1 MLEEQI
7 KKANACVDAHADELC
22 KMSDTIFDH
31 PELGP
36 HEVFASKLLTDYLEA
51 HGFTVTRGIGSL
63 PTAFKAVW
71 KNGEGGPNLGL
82 LCEYDALPGMGH
94 GCGHQMQGPG
104 VLGAAVA
111 IQQAAGDKPFTLTV
125 YGTPGEENI
134 SGKYIMIQE
143 GCTFDELDVALMM
156 HGGPATQTDIK
167 CLANAEYTLTYH
179 GKAAHAALKPEAGRS
194 SLDAMCLAFHG
205 MECLREHVTDDV
217 RLHYN
222 ITETGGTAAN
232 VVPSLT
238 GAQVMVRANTVKAV
252 HELMKR
258 LEKIFNGA
266 AMMTET
272 TAEIKLGKVLTNK
285 IPNLHLNDLLMK
297 HAEALHAPNC
307 QPPRKKTGST
317 DFANV
322 MHRVPGSCIRVAF
335 VPDGTSSHSP
345 EFIAA
350 GKSEEAHKA
359 VVFGA
364 KILADTMLE
373 LAECPDELKAIK
385 EEFKERLEAEKKE
398 K

>member
-1 MLEEQI
+1 MLEKMI
-7 KKANACVDAHADELC
+7 ARANNWVDGHAKELTD
-22 KMSDTIFDH
+22 MADAIFDH
-31 PELGP
+31 PEIGP
-36 HEVFASKLLTDYLEA
+36 HEVFASKLLTDWLEA
-51 HGFTVTRGIGSL
+51 HGFAVIRGIGGL
-63 PTAFKAVW
+63 ETAFRAVW

-94 GCGHQMQGPG
+94 GCGHQMQGPAI
-104 VLGAAVA
+104 LGAAEA
-111 IQQAAGDKPFTLTV
+111 IRQAAGDNPFTLTV

-134 SGKYIMIQE
+134 SGKYIMIRN
-143 GCTFDELDVALMM
+143 GCTFEELDVALMM

-167 CLANAEYTLTYH
+167 CLANAEYDLTYH

-222 ITETGGTAAN
+222 ITDGGGTAAN

-238 GAQVMVRANTVKAV
+238 KAQVMVRANTVKAV
-252 HELMKR
+252 KELMVR
-258 LEKIFNGA
+258 LEKIFQGA
-266 AMMTET
+266 ALMTET
-272 TAEIKLGKVLTNK
+272 EVEAKVGKILDNK
-285 IPNLHLNDLLMK
+285 IPNLQLNDILMK
-297 HAEALHAPNC
+297 HARALQAPNC
-307 QPPRKKTGST
+307 QPPRQRTGST

-350 GKSEEAHKA
+350 GKSEAAHKA
-359 VVFGA
+359 VAFGA
-364 KILADTMLE
+364 KILADTVLE
-373 LAECPDELKAIK
+373 LVENPEELAAIRQ
-385 EEFKERLEAEKKE
+385 EFQERLAAEDK
-398 K
+398 

>member
-1 MLEEQI
+1 MLEQQI
-7 KKANACVDAHADELC
+7 AQANACVDEQAPELT
-22 KMSDTIFDH
+22 KMADTIFDH
-31 PELGP
+31 PEIGP
-36 HEVFASKLLTDYLEA
+36 HEVFASKLLTDYLES
-51 HGFTVTRGIGSL
+51 HGFAVTRGVGGL
-63 PTAFKAVW
+63 ETAFRAVW
-71 KNGEGGPNLGL
+71 KNGEGGPNMGF

-104 VLGAAVA
+104 ILGAAVA
-111 IQQAAGDKPFTLTV
+111 IQKAAGTRPFTLTV

-134 SGKYIMIQE
+134 SGKYIMIQN
-143 GCTFDELDVALMM
+143 GCTFEELDVALMM

-167 CLANAEYTLTYH
+167 CLANAEYDLIYH

-222 ITETGGTAAN
+222 ITDGGGTAAN

-238 GAQVMVRANTVKAV
+238 KAQVMVRANTVKAV
-252 HELMKR
+252 KELMVR
-258 LEKIFNGA
+258 LEKIFQGA

-272 TAEIKLGKVLTNK
+272 TVEAKVGKILDNK
-285 IPNLHLNDLLMK
+285 IPNLQLNDVLMK
-297 HAEALHAPNC
+297 YARELQAPNC
-307 QPPRKKTGST
+307 QPPRQRTGST

-350 GKSEEAHKA
+350 GKSQEAHRA

-364 KILADTMLE
+364 KILADTVLE
-373 LAECPDELKAIK
+373 LIDDPAELASIQK
-385 EEFKERLEAEKKE
+385 EFRDRLAAEE

>member
-1 MLEEQI
+1 MLEQQI
-7 KKANACVDAHADELC
+7 AQANACVDEQAPELT
-22 KMSDTIFDH
+22 KMADTIFDH
-31 PELGP
+31 PEIGP
-36 HEVFASKLLTDYLEA
+36 HEVFASSLLTDYLED
-51 HGFTVTRGIGSL
+51 HGFTVTRGVGGL
-63 PTAFKAVW
+63 ETAFRAVW
-71 KNGEGGPNLGL
+71 KNGEGGPNMGL

-104 VLGAAVA
+104 ILGAAVA
-111 IQQAAGDKPFTLTV
+111 IQKAAGTRPFTLTV

-134 SGKYIMIQE
+134 SGKYIMIQN
-143 GCTFDELDVALMM
+143 GCTFEELDVALMM

-167 CLANAEYTLTYH
+167 CLANAEYDLIYH

-222 ITETGGTAAN
+222 ITDGGGTAAN

-238 GAQVMVRANTVKAV
+238 KAQVMVRANTVKAV
-252 HELMKR
+252 KELMVR
-258 LEKIFNGA
+258 LEKIFQGA

-272 TAEIKLGKVLTNK
+272 TVEAKVGKILDNK
-285 IPNLHLNDLLMK
+285 IPNLQLNDVLMK
-297 HAEALHAPNC
+297 YAHQLQAPNC
-307 QPPRKKTGST
+307 QPPRQRTGST

-350 GKSEEAHKA
+350 GKSEEAHRA

-364 KILADTMLE
+364 KILADTVLE
-373 LAECPDELKAIK
+373 LIDDPDELAAIQK
-385 EEFKERLEAEKKE
+385 EFRDRLAAEGK
-398 K
+398 

>member
-1 MLEEQI
+1 MLEQQI
-7 KKANACVDAHADELC
+7 AQANACVDEQAPELT
-22 KMSDTIFDH
+22 KMADTIFDH
-31 PELGP
+31 PEIGP
-36 HEVFASKLLTDYLEA
+36 HEVFASKLLTDYLESHCFA
-51 HGFTVTRGIGSL
+51 VTRGVGGL
-63 PTAFKAVW
+63 ETAFRAVW
-71 KNGEGGPNLGL
+71 KNGEGGPNMGL

-104 VLGAAVA
+104 ILGAAVA
-111 IQQAAGDKPFTLTV
+111 IQKAAGTRPFTLTV

-134 SGKYIMIQE
+134 SGKYIMIQN
-143 GCTFDELDVALMM
+143 GCTFEELDVALMM

-167 CLANAEYTLTYH
+167 CLANAEYDLIYH

-222 ITETGGTAAN
+222 ITDGGGTAAN

-238 GAQVMVRANTVKAV
+238 KAQVMVRANTVKAV
-252 HELMKR
+252 KELMVR
-258 LEKIFNGA
+258 LEKIFQGA

-272 TAEIKLGKVLTNK
+272 TVEAKVGKILDNK
-285 IPNLHLNDLLMK
+285 IPNLQLNDVLMK
-297 HAEALHAPNC
+297 YARELQAPNC
-307 QPPRKKTGST
+307 QPPRQRTGST

-350 GKSEEAHKA
+350 GKSQEAHRA

-364 KILADTMLE
+364 KILADTVLE
-373 LAECPDELKAIK
+373 LIDDPAELASIQK
-385 EEFKERLEAEKKE
+385 EFRDRLAAEE

>member
-1 MLEEQI
+1 MLEQQI
-7 KKANACVDAHADELC
+7 AQANACVDEQAPELT
-22 KMSDTIFDH
+22 KMADTIFDH
-31 PELGP
+31 PEIGP
-36 HEVFASKLLTDYLEA
+36 NEVFASKLLTDYLES
-51 HGFTVTRGIGSL
+51 HGFAVTRGVGGL
-63 PTAFKAVW
+63 ETAFRAVW
-71 KNGEGGPNLGL
+71 KNGEGGPNMGL

-104 VLGAAVA
+104 ILGAAVA
-111 IQQAAGDKPFTLTV
+111 IQKAAGTRPFTLTV

-134 SGKYIMIQE
+134 SGKYIMIQN
-143 GCTFDELDVALMM
+143 GCTFEELDVALMM

-167 CLANAEYTLTYH
+167 CLANAEYDLIYH

-222 ITETGGTAAN
+222 ITDGGGTAAN

-238 GAQVMVRANTVKAV
+238 KAQVMVRANTVKAV
-252 HELMKR
+252 KELMVR
-258 LEKIFNGA
+258 LEKIFQGA

-272 TAEIKLGKVLTNK
+272 TVEAKVGKILDNK
-285 IPNLHLNDLLMK
+285 IPNLQLNDVLMK
-297 HAEALHAPNC
+297 YARELQAPNC
-307 QPPRKKTGST
+307 QPPRQPTGST

-350 GKSEEAHKA
+350 GKSQEAHRA

-364 KILADTMLE
+364 KILADTVLE
-373 LAECPDELKAIK
+373 LIDDPAELASIQK
-385 EEFKERLEAEKKE
+385 EFRDRLAAEE

>member
-1 MLEEQI
+1 MLEQQI
-7 KKANACVDAHADELC
+7 AQANACVDEQAPELT
-22 KMSDTIFDH
+22 KMADTIFDH
-31 PELGP
+31 PEIGP

-51 HGFTVTRGIGSL
+51 HGFTVTRGVGGL
-63 PTAFKAVW
+63 ETAFRAVW
-71 KNGEGGPNLGL
+71 KNGEGGPNMGL

-104 VLGAAVA
+104 ILGAAVA
-111 IQQAAGDKPFTLTV
+111 IQKAAGTRPFTLTV

-134 SGKYIMIQE
+134 SGKYIMIQN
-143 GCTFDELDVALMM
+143 GCTFEELDVALMM

-167 CLANAEYTLTYH
+167 CLANAEYDLIYH

-222 ITETGGTAAN
+222 ITDGGGTAAN

-238 GAQVMVRANTVKAV
+238 KAQVMVRANTVKAV
-252 HELMKR
+252 KELMVR
-258 LEKIFNGA
+258 LEKIFQGA

-272 TAEIKLGKVLTNK
+272 TVEAKVGKILDNK
-285 IPNLHLNDLLMK
+285 IPNLQLNDVLMK
-297 HAEALHAPNC
+297 YARELQAPNC
-307 QPPRKKTGST
+307 QPPRQRTGST

-322 MHRVPGSCIRVAF
+322 MPRVPGSCIRVAF

-350 GKSEEAHKA
+350 GKSQEAHRA

-364 KILADTMLE
+364 KILADTVLE
-373 LAECPDELKAIK
+373 LIDDPAELASIQK
-385 EEFKERLEAEKKE
+385 EFRDRLAAEE

>member
-1 MLEEQI
+1 MLEQQI
-7 KKANACVDAHADELC
+7 AQANACVDEQAPELT
-22 KMSDTIFDH
+22 KMADTIFDH
-31 PELGP
+31 PEIGP
-36 HEVFASKLLTDYLEA
+36 HEVFASKLLTDYLES
-51 HGFTVTRGIGSL
+51 HGFAVTRGVGGL
-63 PTAFKAVW
+63 ETAFRAVW
-71 KNGEGGPNLGL
+71 KNGEGGPNMGF

-104 VLGAAVA
+104 ILGAAVA
-111 IQQAAGDKPFTLTV
+111 IQKAAGTRPFTLTV

-134 SGKYIMIQE
+134 SGKYIMIQN
-143 GCTFDELDVALMM
+143 GCTFEELDVALMM

-167 CLANAEYTLTYH
+167 CLANAEYDLIYH

-222 ITETGGTAAN
+222 ITDGGGTAAK

-238 GAQVMVRANTVKAV
+238 KAQVMVRANTVKAV
-252 HELMKR
+252 KELMVR
-258 LEKIFNGA
+258 LEKIFQGA

-272 TAEIKLGKVLTNK
+272 TVEAKVGKILDNK
-285 IPNLHLNDLLMK
+285 IPNLQLNDVLMK
-297 HAEALHAPNC
+297 YARELQAPNC
-307 QPPRKKTGST
+307 QPPRQRTGST

-350 GKSEEAHKA
+350 GKSQEAHRA

-364 KILADTMLE
+364 KILADTVLE
-373 LAECPDELKAIK
+373 LIDDPAELASIQK
-385 EEFKERLEAEKKE
+385 EFRDRLAAEE

>member
-1 MLEEQI
+1 MLEQQI
-7 KKANACVDAHADELC
+7 AQANACVDEQAPELT
-22 KMSDTIFDH
+22 KMADTIFDH
-31 PELGP
+31 PEIGP
-36 HEVFASKLLTDYLEA
+36 HEVFASKLLTDYLES
-51 HGFTVTRGIGSL
+51 HGFAVTRGVGGL
-63 PTAFKAVW
+63 ETAFRAVW
-71 KNGEGGPNLGL
+71 KNGEGGPNMGL

-104 VLGAAVA
+104 ILGAAVA
-111 IQQAAGDKPFTLTV
+111 IQKAAGTRPFTLTV

-134 SGKYIMIQE
+134 SGKYIMIQN
-143 GCTFDELDVALMM
+143 GCTFEELDVALMM

-167 CLANAEYTLTYH
+167 CLANAEYDLIYH

-222 ITETGGTAAN
+222 ITDGGGTAAN

-238 GAQVMVRANTVKAV
+238 KAQVMVRANTVKAV
-252 HELMKR
+252 KELMVR
-258 LEKIFNGA
+258 LEKIFQGA

-272 TAEIKLGKVLTNK
+272 TVEAKVGKILDNK
-285 IPNLHLNDLLMK
+285 IPNLQLNDVLMK
-297 HAEALHAPNC
+297 YARELQAPNC
-307 QPPRKKTGST
+307 QPPRQRTGST

-350 GKSEEAHKA
+350 GKSQEAHRA

-364 KILADTMLE
+364 KILADTVLE
-373 LAECPDELKAIK
+373 LIDDPAELASIQK
-385 EEFKERLEAEKKE
+385 EFRDRLASEEK
-398 K
+398 

>member
-1 MLEEQI
+1 MLEQQI
-7 KKANACVDAHADELC
+7 AQANACVDEQAPELT
-22 KMSDTIFDH
+22 KMADTIFDH
-31 PELGP
+31 PEIGP
-36 HEVFASKLLTDYLEA
+36 HEVFASKLLTDYLES
-51 HGFTVTRGIGSL
+51 HGFAVTRGVGGL
-63 PTAFKAVW
+63 ETAFRAIW
-71 KNGEGGPNLGL
+71 KNGEGGPNMGL

-104 VLGAAVA
+104 ILGAAVA
-111 IQQAAGDKPFTLTV
+111 IQKAAGTRPFTLTV

-134 SGKYIMIQE
+134 SGKYIMIQN
-143 GCTFDELDVALMM
+143 GCTFEELDVALMM

-167 CLANAEYTLTYH
+167 CLANAEYDLIYH

-205 MECLREHVTDDV
+205 MECMREHVTDDV

-222 ITETGGTAAN
+222 ITDGGGTAAN

-238 GAQVMVRANTVKAV
+238 KAQVMVRANTVKAV
-252 HELMKR
+252 KELMVR
-258 LEKIFNGA
+258 LEKIFQGA

-272 TAEIKLGKVLTNK
+272 TVEAKVGKILDNK
-285 IPNLHLNDLLMK
+285 IPNLQLNDVLMK
-297 HAEALHAPNC
+297 YARELQAPNC
-307 QPPRKKTGST
+307 QPPRQRTGST

-350 GKSEEAHKA
+350 GKSQEAHRA

-364 KILADTMLE
+364 KILADTVLE
-373 LAECPDELKAIK
+373 LIDDPAELASIQK
-385 EEFKERLEAEKKE
+385 EFRDRLAAEE

>member
-1 MLEEQI
+1 MLEQQI
-7 KKANACVDAHADELC
+7 AQANACVDEQAPELT
-22 KMSDTIFDH
+22 KMADTIFDH
-31 PELGP
+31 PEIGP

-51 HGFTVTRGIGSL
+51 HGFTVTRGVGGL
-63 PTAFKAVW
+63 ETAFRAVW
-71 KNGEGGPNLGL
+71 KNGEGGPNMGL

-104 VLGAAVA
+104 ILGAAVA
-111 IQQAAGDKPFTLTV
+111 IQKAAGTRPFTLTV

-134 SGKYIMIQE
+134 SGKYIMIQN
-143 GCTFDELDVALMM
+143 GCTFEELDVALMM

-167 CLANAEYTLTYH
+167 CLANAEYDLIYH

-222 ITETGGTAAN
+222 ITDGGGTAAN

-238 GAQVMVRANTVKAV
+238 KAQVMVRANTVKAV
-252 HELMKR
+252 KELMVR
-258 LEKIFNGA
+258 LEKIFQGA

-272 TAEIKLGKVLTNK
+272 TVEAKVGKILDNK
-285 IPNLHLNDLLMK
+285 IPNLQLNDVLMK
-297 HAEALHAPNC
+297 YARELQAPNC
-307 QPPRKKTGST
+307 QPPRQRTGST

-350 GKSEEAHKA
+350 GKSQEAHRA

-364 KILADTMLE
+364 KILADTVLE
-373 LAECPDELKAIK
+373 LIDDPAELASIQK
-385 EEFKERLEAEKKE
+385 EFWDRLAAEE

>member
-1 MLEEQI
+1 MLEQQI
-7 KKANACVDAHADELC
+7 AQANACVDEQAPELT
-22 KMSDTIFDH
+22 KMADTIFDH
-31 PELGP
+31 PEIGP
-36 HEVFASKLLTDYLEA
+36 HEVFASKLLTDYLES
-51 HGFTVTRGIGSL
+51 HGFAVTRGVGGL
-63 PTAFKAVW
+63 ETAFRAVW
-71 KNGEGGPNLGL
+71 KNGEGGPNMGL

-104 VLGAAVA
+104 ILGAAVA
-111 IQQAAGDKPFTLTV
+111 IQKAAGTRPFTLTV

-134 SGKYIMIQE
+134 SGKYIMIQN
-143 GCTFDELDVALMM
+143 GCTFEELDVALMM

-167 CLANAEYTLTYH
+167 CLANAEYDLIYH

-222 ITETGGTAAN
+222 ITDGGGTAAN

-238 GAQVMVRANTVKAV
+238 KAQVMVRANTVKAV
-252 HELMKR
+252 KELMVR
-258 LEKIFNGA
+258 LEKIFQGA

-272 TAEIKLGKVLTNK
+272 TVEAKVGKILDNK
-285 IPNLHLNDLLMK
+285 IPNLQLNDVLMK
-297 HAEALHAPNC
+297 YARELQAPNC
-307 QPPRKKTGST
+307 QPPRQRTGST

-350 GKSEEAHKA
+350 GKSQEAHRA

-364 KILADTMLE
+364 KILADTVLE
-373 LAECPDELKAIK
+373 LIDDPAELASIQK
-385 EEFKERLEAEKKE
+385 EFRDRLAEEE

>member
-1 MLEEQI
+1 MLEQQI
-7 KKANACVDAHADELC
+7 AQANACVDEQAPELT
-22 KMSDTIFDH
+22 KMADTIFDH
-31 PELGP
+31 PEIGP
-36 HEVFASKLLTDYLEA
+36 HEVFASKLLTDYLES
-51 HGFTVTRGIGSL
+51 HGFAVTRGVGGL
-63 PTAFKAVW
+63 ETAFRAVW
-71 KNGEGGPNLGL
+71 KNGEGGPNMGL

-104 VLGAAVA
+104 ILGAAVA
-111 IQQAAGDKPFTLTV
+111 IQKATGTRPFTLTV

-134 SGKYIMIQE
+134 SGKYIMIQN
-143 GCTFDELDVALMM
+143 GCTFEELDVALMM

-167 CLANAEYTLTYH
+167 CLANAEYDLIYH

-222 ITETGGTAAN
+222 ITDGGGTAAN

-238 GAQVMVRANTVKAV
+238 KAQVMVRANTVKAV
-252 HELMKR
+252 KELMVR
-258 LEKIFNGA
+258 LEKIFQGA

-272 TAEIKLGKVLTNK
+272 TVEAKVGKILDNK
-285 IPNLHLNDLLMK
+285 IPNLQLNDVLMK
-297 HAEALHAPNC
+297 YARELQAPNC
-307 QPPRKKTGST
+307 QPPRQRTGST

-350 GKSEEAHKA
+350 GKSQEAHRA

-364 KILADTMLE
+364 KILADTVLE
-373 LAECPDELKAIK
+373 LIDDPAELASIQK
-385 EEFKERLEAEKKE
+385 EFRDRLAAEE

>member
-1 MLEEQI
+1 MLEQQI
-7 KKANACVDAHADELC
+7 AQANACVDEQAPELT
-22 KMSDTIFDH
+22 KMADTIFDH
-31 PELGP
+31 PEIGP
-36 HEVFASKLLTDYLEA
+36 HEVFASKLLTDYLES
-51 HGFTVTRGIGSL
+51 HGFAVTRGVGGL
-63 PTAFKAVW
+63 ETAFRAVW
-71 KNGEGGPNLGL
+71 KNGEGGPNMGL

-104 VLGAAVA
+104 ILGAAVA
-111 IQQAAGDKPFTLTV
+111 IQKAAGTRPFTLTV

-134 SGKYIMIQE
+134 SGKYIMIQN
-143 GCTFDELDVALMM
+143 GCTFEELDVALMM

-167 CLANAEYTLTYH
+167 CLANAEYDLIYH

-222 ITETGGTAAN
+222 ITDGGGTAAN

-238 GAQVMVRANTVKAV
+238 KAQVMVRANTVKAV
-252 HELMKR
+252 KELMVR
-258 LEKIFNGA
+258 LEKIFQGA

-272 TAEIKLGKVLTNK
+272 TVEAKVGKILDNK
-285 IPNLHLNDLLMK
+285 IPNLQLNDVLMK
-297 HAEALHAPNC
+297 YARELQAPNC
-307 QPPRKKTGST
+307 QPPRQRTGST

-350 GKSEEAHKA
+350 GKSQEAHRA

-364 KILADTMLE
+364 KILADTVLE
-373 LAECPDELKAIK
+373 LIDDPAELASIQK
-385 EEFKERLEAEKKE
+385 EFRDRLVAEE

>member
-1 MLEEQI
+1 MLEQQI
-7 KKANACVDAHADELC
+7 AQANACVDEQAPELT
-22 KMSDTIFDH
+22 KMADTIFDH
-31 PELGP
+31 PEIGP
-36 HEVFASKLLTDYLEA
+36 HEVFASKLLTDYLES
-51 HGFTVTRGIGSL
+51 HGFAVTRGVGGL
-63 PTAFKAVW
+63 ETAFRAVW
-71 KNGEGGPNLGL
+71 KNGEGGPNMGL

-104 VLGAAVA
+104 ILGAAVA
-111 IQQAAGDKPFTLTV
+111 IQKAAGTRPFTLTV

-134 SGKYIMIQE
+134 SGKYMMIQN
-143 GCTFDELDVALMM
+143 GCTFEELDVALMM

-167 CLANAEYTLTYH
+167 CLANAEYDLIYH

-222 ITETGGTAAN
+222 ITDGGGTAAN

-238 GAQVMVRANTVKAV
+238 KAQVMVRANTVKAV
-252 HELMKR
+252 KELMVR
-258 LEKIFNGA
+258 LEKIFQGA

-272 TAEIKLGKVLTNK
+272 TVEAKVGKILDNK
-285 IPNLHLNDLLMK
+285 IPNLQLNDVLMK
-297 HAEALHAPNC
+297 YARELQAPNC
-307 QPPRKKTGST
+307 QPPRQRTGST

-350 GKSEEAHKA
+350 GKSQEAHRA

-364 KILADTMLE
+364 KILADTVLE
-373 LAECPDELKAIK
+373 LIDDPAELASIQK
-385 EEFKERLEAEKKE
+385 EFRDRLAAEE

>member
-1 MLEEQI
+1 MLEQQI
-7 KKANACVDAHADELC
+7 AQANACVDEQAPELTR
-22 KMSDTIFDH
+22 MADTIFDH
-31 PELGP
+31 PEIGP
-36 HEVFASKLLTDYLEA
+36 HEVFASKLLTDYLES
-51 HGFTVTRGIGSL
+51 HGFAVTRGVGGL
-63 PTAFKAVW
+63 ETAFRAVW
-71 KNGEGGPNLGL
+71 KNGEGGPNMGL

-104 VLGAAVA
+104 ILGAAVA
-111 IQQAAGDKPFTLTV
+111 IQKAAGTRPFTLTV

-134 SGKYIMIQE
+134 SGKYIMIQN
-143 GCTFDELDVALMM
+143 GCTFEELDVALMM

-167 CLANAEYTLTYH
+167 CLANAEYDLIYH

-222 ITETGGTAAN
+222 ITDGGGTAAN

-238 GAQVMVRANTVKAV
+238 KAQVMVRANTVKAV
-252 HELMKR
+252 KELMVR
-258 LEKIFNGA
+258 LEKIFQGA

-272 TAEIKLGKVLTNK
+272 TVEAKVGKILDNK
-285 IPNLHLNDLLMK
+285 IPNLQLNDVLMK
-297 HAEALHAPNC
+297 YARELQAPNC
-307 QPPRKKTGST
+307 QPPRQRTGST

-350 GKSEEAHKA
+350 GKSQEAHRA

-364 KILADTMLE
+364 KILADTVLE
-373 LAECPDELKAIK
+373 LIDDPAELASIQK
-385 EEFKERLEAEKKE
+385 EFRERLAEEE

>member
-1 MLEEQI
+1 MLEQQI
-7 KKANACVDAHADELC
+7 AQANACVDEQAPELT
-22 KMSDTIFDH
+22 KMADTIFDH
-31 PELGP
+31 PEIGP
-36 HEVFASKLLTDYLEA
+36 HEVFASKLLTDYLES
-51 HGFTVTRGIGSL
+51 HGFAVTRGVGGL
-63 PTAFKAVW
+63 ETAFRAVW
-71 KNGEGGPNLGL
+71 KNGEGGPNMGL

-104 VLGAAVA
+104 ILGAAVA
-111 IQQAAGDKPFTLTV
+111 IQKAAGTRPFILTV

-134 SGKYIMIQE
+134 SGKYIMIQN
-143 GCTFDELDVALMM
+143 GCTFEELDVALMM

-167 CLANAEYTLTYH
+167 CLANAEYDLIYH

-222 ITETGGTAAN
+222 ITDGGGTAAN

-238 GAQVMVRANTVKAV
+238 KAQVMVRANTVKAV
-252 HELMKR
+252 KELMVR
-258 LEKIFNGA
+258 LEKIFQGA

-272 TAEIKLGKVLTNK
+272 TVEAKVGKILDNK
-285 IPNLHLNDLLMK
+285 IPNLQLNDVLMK
-297 HAEALHAPNC
+297 YARELQAPNC
-307 QPPRKKTGST
+307 QPPRQRTGST

-350 GKSEEAHKA
+350 GKSQEAHRA

-364 KILADTMLE
+364 KILADTVLE
-373 LAECPDELKAIK
+373 LIDDPAELASIQK
-385 EEFKERLEAEKKE
+385 EFRDRLAAEE

>member
-1 MLEEQI
+1 MLEQQI
-7 KKANACVDAHADELC
+7 AQANACVDEQAPELT
-22 KMSDTIFDH
+22 KMADTIFDH
-31 PELGP
+31 PEIGP

-51 HGFTVTRGIGSL
+51 HGFTVTRGVGGL
-63 PTAFKAVW
+63 ETAFRAVW
-71 KNGEGGPNLGL
+71 KNGEGGPNMGL

-104 VLGAAVA
+104 ILGAAVA
-111 IQQAAGDKPFTLTV
+111 IQKAAGTRPFTLTV

-134 SGKYIMIQE
+134 SGKYIMIQN
-143 GCTFDELDVALMM
+143 GCTFEELDVALMM

-167 CLANAEYTLTYH
+167 CLANAEYDLIYH

-222 ITETGGTAAN
+222 ITDGGGTAAN

-238 GAQVMVRANTVKAV
+238 KAQVMVRANTVKAV
-252 HELMKR
+252 KELMVR
-258 LEKIFNGA
+258 LEKIFQGA

-272 TAEIKLGKVLTNK
+272 TVEAKVGKILDNK
-285 IPNLHLNDLLMK
+285 IPNLQLNDVLMK
-297 HAEALHAPNC
+297 YARELQAPNC
-307 QPPRKKTGST
+307 QPPRQRTGST

-350 GKSEEAHKA
+350 GKSQEAHRA

-364 KILADTMLE
+364 KILADTVLE
-373 LAECPDELKAIK
+373 LIDDPAELASIQK
-385 EEFKERLEAEKKE
+385 EFRDRLAAGEK
-398 K
+398 

>member
-1 MLEEQI
+1 MLEQQI
-7 KKANACVDAHADELC
+7 AQANACVDEQAPELT
-22 KMSDTIFDH
+22 KMADTIFDH
-31 PELGP
+31 PEIGP

-51 HGFTVTRGIGSL
+51 HGFTVTRGVGGL
-63 PTAFKAVW
+63 ETAFRAVW
-71 KNGEGGPNLGL
+71 KNGEGGPNMGL

-104 VLGAAVA
+104 ILGAAVA
-111 IQQAAGDKPFTLTV
+111 IQKAAGTRPFTLTV

-134 SGKYIMIQE
+134 SGKYIMIQN
-143 GCTFDELDVALMM
+143 GCTFEELDVALMM

-167 CLANAEYTLTYH
+167 CLANAEYDLIYH
-179 GKAAHAALKPEAGRS
+179 GKAAHAALKPETGRS

-222 ITETGGTAAN
+222 ITDGGGTAAN

-238 GAQVMVRANTVKAV
+238 KAQVMVRANTVKAV
-252 HELMKR
+252 KELMVR
-258 LEKIFNGA
+258 LEKIFQGA

-272 TAEIKLGKVLTNK
+272 TVEAKVGKILDNK
-285 IPNLHLNDLLMK
+285 IPNLQLNDVLMK
-297 HAEALHAPNC
+297 YARELQAPNC
-307 QPPRKKTGST
+307 QPPRQRTGST

-350 GKSEEAHKA
+350 GKRQEAHRA

-364 KILADTMLE
+364 KILADTVLE
-373 LAECPDELKAIK
+373 LIDDPAELASIQK
-385 EEFKERLEAEKKE
+385 EFRDRLAAEE

>member
-1 MLEEQI
+1 MLEEKLERSVEQS
-7 KKANACVDAHADELC
+7 AAALTAMAD
-22 KMSDTIFDH
+22 DFFDH
-31 PELGP
+31 PEVGLQEF
-36 HEVFASKLLTDYLEA
+36 HAFETLTGWLEKE
-51 HGFTVTRGIGSL
+51 GFTVERGIAGMD
-63 PTAFKAVW
+63 TAFRAVW
-71 KNGEGGPNLGL
+71 KHGEGGPNIGL
-82 LCEYDALPGMGH
+82 LCEYDALAGLGH
-94 GCGHQMQGPG
+94 ACGHHMQGPAI
-104 VLGAAVA
+104 LGAAKALKDAA
-111 IQQAAGDKPFTLTV
+111 IDAPYTITV
-125 YGTPGEENI
+125 YGTPAEESI
-134 SGKYIMIQE
+134 SGKVVMLE
-143 GCTFDELDVALMM
+143 NGCTFEELDVALMM

-167 CLANAEYTLTYH
+167 CLANAAWQLTYH

-222 ITETGGTAAN
+222 ITDAGGTAAN

-238 GAQVMVRANTVKAV
+238 RAQVMVRANTVKAV
-252 HELMKR
+252 KELMVR
-258 LEKIFNGA
+258 LEKIFQGA

-272 TAEIKLGKVLTNK
+272 EAEIRLDKVLDNK
-285 IPNLHLNDLLMK
+285 IPNLRLNDLLMK
-297 HAEALHAPNC
+297 HARRLQAPNC
-307 QPPRKKTGST
+307 QPPRQRTGST

-350 GKSEEAHKA
+350 GKSEAAHRA

-364 KILADTMLE
+364 KILADTVLE
-373 LAECPDELKAIK
+373 LVENPEELAAIRQ
-385 EEFKERLEAEKKE
+385 EFQERLAAEE

>member
-1 MLEEQI
+1 MLEQQI
-7 KKANACVDAHADELC
+7 AQANACVDEQAPELT
-22 KMSDTIFDH
+22 KMADTIFDH
-31 PELGP
+31 PEIGP
-36 HEVFASKLLTDYLEA
+36 HEVFASKLLTDYLES
-51 HGFTVTRGIGSL
+51 HGFAVTRGVGGL
-63 PTAFKAVW
+63 ETAFRAVW
-71 KNGEGGPNLGL
+71 KNGEGGPNMGL

-104 VLGAAVA
+104 ILGAAVA
-111 IQQAAGDKPFTLTV
+111 IQKAAGTRPFTLTV

-134 SGKYIMIQE
+134 SGKYIMIQN
-143 GCTFDELDVALMM
+143 GCTFEELDVALMM

-167 CLANAEYTLTYH
+167 CLANAEYDLIYH

-222 ITETGGTAAN
+222 ITDGGGTAAN

-238 GAQVMVRANTVKAV
+238 KAQVMVRANTVKAV
-252 HELMKR
+252 KELMVR
-258 LEKIFNGA
+258 LEKIFQGA

-272 TAEIKLGKVLTNK
+272 TVEAKVGKILDNK
-285 IPNLHLNDLLMK
+285 IPNLQLNDVLMK
-297 HAEALHAPNC
+297 YARELQAPNC
-307 QPPRKKTGST
+307 QPPRQRTGST

-350 GKSEEAHKA
+350 GKSQEAHQA

-364 KILADTMLE
+364 KILADTVLE
-373 LAECPDELKAIK
+373 LIDDPAELASIQK
-385 EEFKERLEAEKKE
+385 EFRDRLAAEE

>member
-1 MLEEQI
+1 MLEQQI
-7 KKANACVDAHADELC
+7 AQANACVDEQAPELT
-22 KMSDTIFDH
+22 KMADTIFDH
-31 PELGP
+31 PEIGP

-51 HGFTVTRGIGSL
+51 HGFTVTRGVGGL
-63 PTAFKAVW
+63 ETAFRAVW
-71 KNGEGGPNLGL
+71 KNGEGGPNMGL

-104 VLGAAVA
+104 ILGAAVA
-111 IQQAAGDKPFTLTV
+111 IQKAAGTRPFTLTV

-134 SGKYIMIQE
+134 SGKYIMIQN
-143 GCTFDELDVALMM
+143 GCTFEELDVALMM

-167 CLANAEYTLTYH
+167 CLANAEYDLIYH

-222 ITETGGTAAN
+222 ITDGGGTAAN

-238 GAQVMVRANTVKAV
+238 KAQVMVRANTVKAV
-252 HELMKR
+252 KELMVR
-258 LEKIFNGA
+258 LEKIFQGA

-272 TAEIKLGKVLTNK
+272 TVEAKVGKILDNK
-285 IPNLHLNDLLMK
+285 IPNLQLNDVLMK
-297 HAEALHAPNC
+297 YARELQAPNC
-307 QPPRKKTGST
+307 QPPRQRTGST

-350 GKSEEAHKA
+350 GKSQEAHRA

-364 KILADTMLE
+364 KILADTVLE
-373 LAECPDELKAIK
+373 LIDDPAELASIQK
-385 EEFKERLEAEKKE
+385 EFRDRLAAEE

>member
-1 MLEEQI
+1 MLEQQI
-7 KKANACVDAHADELC
+7 AQANACVDEQAPELT
-22 KMSDTIFDH
+22 KMADTIFDH
-31 PELGP
+31 PEIGP
-36 HEVFASKLLTDYLEA
+36 HEVFASKLLTDYLES
-51 HGFTVTRGIGSL
+51 HGFAVTRGVGGL
-63 PTAFKAVW
+63 ETAFRAVW
-71 KNGEGGPNLGL
+71 KNGEGGPNMGL

-104 VLGAAVA
+104 ILGAAVA
-111 IQQAAGDKPFTLTV
+111 IQKAAGTRPFTLTV

-134 SGKYIMIQE
+134 SGKYIMIQN
-143 GCTFDELDVALMM
+143 GCTFEELDVALMM

-167 CLANAEYTLTYH
+167 CLANAEYDLIYH

-205 MECLREHVTDDV
+205 MECMREHVTDDV

-222 ITETGGTAAN
+222 ITDGGGTAAN

-238 GAQVMVRANTVKAV
+238 KAQVMVRANTVKAV
-252 HELMKR
+252 KELMVR
-258 LEKIFNGA
+258 LEKIFQGA

-272 TAEIKLGKVLTNK
+272 TVEAKVGKILDNK
-285 IPNLHLNDLLMK
+285 IPNLQLNDVLMK
-297 HAEALHAPNC
+297 YARELQAPNC
-307 QPPRKKTGST
+307 QPPRQRTGST

-350 GKSEEAHKA
+350 GKSQEAHRA

-364 KILADTMLE
+364 KILADTVLE
-373 LAECPDELKAIK
+373 LIDDPAELASIQK
-385 EEFKERLEAEKKE
+385 EFRDRLAAEE

>member
-1 MLEEQI
+1 MLEQQI
-7 KKANACVDAHADELC
+7 SQANACVDEQAPELT
-22 KMSDTIFDH
+22 KMADTIFDH
-31 PELGP
+31 PEIGP

-51 HGFTVTRGIGSL
+51 HGFTVTRGVGGL
-63 PTAFKAVW
+63 ETAFRAVW
-71 KNGEGGPNLGL
+71 KNGEGGPNMGL

-104 VLGAAVA
+104 ILGAAVA
-111 IQQAAGDKPFTLTV
+111 IQKAAGTRPFTLTV

-134 SGKYIMIQE
+134 SGKYIMIQN
-143 GCTFDELDVALMM
+143 GCTFEELDVALMM

-167 CLANAEYTLTYH
+167 CLANAEYDLIYH

-222 ITETGGTAAN
+222 ITDGGGTAAN

-238 GAQVMVRANTVKAV
+238 KAQVMVRANTVKAV
-252 HELMKR
+252 KELMVR
-258 LEKIFNGA
+258 LEKIFQGA

-272 TAEIKLGKVLTNK
+272 TVEAKVGKILDNK
-285 IPNLHLNDLLMK
+285 IPNLQLNDVLMK
-297 HAEALHAPNC
+297 YARELQAPNC
-307 QPPRKKTGST
+307 QPPRQRTGST

-350 GKSEEAHKA
+350 GKSQEAHRA

-364 KILADTMLE
+364 KILADTVLE
-373 LAECPDELKAIK
+373 LIDDPAELASIQK
-385 EEFKERLEAEKKE
+385 EFRDRLAAEE

>member
-1 MLEEQI
+1 MLEQQI
-7 KKANACVDAHADELC
+7 AQANACVDEQAPELTR
-22 KMSDTIFDH
+22 MADTIFDH
-31 PELGP
+31 PEIGP
-36 HEVFASKLLTDYLEA
+36 HEVFASKLLTDYLES
-51 HGFTVTRGIGSL
+51 HGFAVTRGVGGL
-63 PTAFKAVW
+63 ETAFRAVW
-71 KNGEGGPNLGL
+71 KNGEGGPNIGL

-104 VLGAAVA
+104 ILGAAVA
-111 IQQAAGDKPFTLTV
+111 IQKAAGTRPFTLTV

-134 SGKYIMIQE
+134 SGKYIMIQN
-143 GCTFDELDVALMM
+143 GCTFEELDVALMM

-167 CLANAEYTLTYH
+167 CLANAEYDLIYH

-222 ITETGGTAAN
+222 ITDGGGTAAN

-238 GAQVMVRANTVKAV
+238 KAQVMVRANTVKAV
-252 HELMKR
+252 KELMVR
-258 LEKIFNGA
+258 LEKIFQGA

-272 TAEIKLGKVLTNK
+272 TVEAKVGKILDNK
-285 IPNLHLNDLLMK
+285 IPNLQLNDVLMK
-297 HAEALHAPNC
+297 YARELQAPNC
-307 QPPRKKTGST
+307 QPPRQRTGST

-350 GKSEEAHKA
+350 GKSQEAHRA

-364 KILADTMLE
+364 KILADTVLE
-373 LAECPDELKAIK
+373 LIDDPAELASIQK
-385 EEFKERLEAEKKE
+385 EFRDRLAEEE

>member
-1 MLEEQI
+1 MLEQQI
-7 KKANACVDAHADELC
+7 AQANACVDEQAPELT
-22 KMSDTIFDH
+22 KMADTIFDH
-31 PELGP
+31 PEIGP

-51 HGFTVTRGIGSL
+51 HGFTVTRGVGGL
-63 PTAFKAVW
+63 ETAFRAVW
-71 KNGEGGPNLGL
+71 KNGEGGPNMGL

-104 VLGAAVA
+104 ILGAAMA
-111 IQQAAGDKPFTLTV
+111 IQKAAGTRPFTLTV

-134 SGKYIMIQE
+134 SGKYIMIQN
-143 GCTFDELDVALMM
+143 GCTFEELDVALMM

-167 CLANAEYTLTYH
+167 CLANAEYDLIYH

-222 ITETGGTAAN
+222 ITDGGGTAAN

-238 GAQVMVRANTVKAV
+238 KAQVMVRANTVKAV
-252 HELMKR
+252 KELMVR
-258 LEKIFNGA
+258 LEKIFQGA

-272 TAEIKLGKVLTNK
+272 TVEAKVGKILDNK
-285 IPNLHLNDLLMK
+285 IPNLQLNDVLMK
-297 HAEALHAPNC
+297 YARELQAPNC
-307 QPPRKKTGST
+307 QPPRQRTGST

-350 GKSEEAHKA
+350 GKSQEAHRA

-364 KILADTMLE
+364 KILADTVLE
-373 LAECPDELKAIK
+373 LIDDPAELASIQREFRDRLAA
-385 EEFKERLEAEKKE
+385 EEK
-398 K
+398 

>member
-1 MLEEQI
+1 MLEQQI
-7 KKANACVDAHADELC
+7 AQANACVDEQAPELT
-22 KMSDTIFDH
+22 KMADTIFDH
-31 PELGP
+31 PEIGP
-36 HEVFASKLLTDYLEA
+36 HEVFASKLLTDYLES
-51 HGFTVTRGIGSL
+51 HGFAVTRGVGGL
-63 PTAFKAVW
+63 ETAFRAVW
-71 KNGEGGPNLGL
+71 KNGEGGPNMGL

-104 VLGAAVA
+104 ILGAAVA
-111 IQQAAGDKPFTLTV
+111 IQKAAGTRPFTLTV

-134 SGKYIMIQE
+134 SGKYIMIQN
-143 GCTFDELDVALMM
+143 GCTFEELDVALMM

-167 CLANAEYTLTYH
+167 CLANAEYDLIYH

-222 ITETGGTAAN
+222 ITDGGGTAAN

-238 GAQVMVRANTVKAV
+238 KAQVMVRANTVKAV
-252 HELMKR
+252 KELMVR
-258 LEKIFNGA
+258 LEKIFQGA

-272 TAEIKLGKVLTNK
+272 TVEAKVGKILDNK
-285 IPNLHLNDLLMK
+285 IPNLQLNAVLMK
-297 HAEALHAPNC
+297 YARELQAPNC
-307 QPPRKKTGST
+307 QPPRQRTGST

-350 GKSEEAHKA
+350 GKSQEAHRA

-364 KILADTMLE
+364 KILADTVLE
-373 LAECPDELKAIK
+373 LIDDPAELASIQK
-385 EEFKERLEAEKKE
+385 EFRDRLAAEE

>member
-1 MLEEQI
+1 MLEQQI
-7 KKANACVDAHADELC
+7 AQANACVDEQAPELT
-22 KMSDTIFDH
+22 KMADTIFDH
-31 PELGP
+31 PEIGP
-36 HEVFASKLLTDYLEA
+36 NEVFASKLLTDYLES
-51 HGFTVTRGIGSL
+51 HGFAVTRGVGGL
-63 PTAFKAVW
+63 ETAFRAVW
-71 KNGEGGPNLGL
+71 KNGEGGPNMGL

-104 VLGAAVA
+104 ILGAAVA
-111 IQQAAGDKPFTLTV
+111 IQKAAGTRPFTLTV

-134 SGKYIMIQE
+134 SGKYIMIQN
-143 GCTFDELDVALMM
+143 GCTFEELDVALMM

-167 CLANAEYTLTYH
+167 CLANAEYDLIYH

-222 ITETGGTAAN
+222 ITDGGGTAAN

-238 GAQVMVRANTVKAV
+238 KAQVMVRANTVKTV
-252 HELMKR
+252 KELMVR
-258 LEKIFNGA
+258 LEKIFQGA

-272 TAEIKLGKVLTNK
+272 TVEAKVGKILDNK
-285 IPNLHLNDLLMK
+285 IPNLQLNDVLMK
-297 HAEALHAPNC
+297 YARELQAPNC
-307 QPPRKKTGST
+307 QPPRQRTGST

-350 GKSEEAHKA
+350 GKSQEAHRA

-364 KILADTMLE
+364 KILADTVLE
-373 LAECPDELKAIK
+373 LIDDPAELASIQK
-385 EEFKERLEAEKKE
+385 EFRDRLAAEE

>member
-1 MLEEQI
+1 MLEQQI
-7 KKANACVDAHADELC
+7 AQANACVDAQAPELT
-22 KMSDTIFDH
+22 KMADTIFDH
-31 PELGP
+31 PEIGP

-51 HGFTVTRGIGSL
+51 HGFTVTRGVGGL
-63 PTAFKAVW
+63 ETAFRAVW
-71 KNGEGGPNLGL
+71 KNGEGGPNMGL

-104 VLGAAVA
+104 ILGAAVA
-111 IQQAAGDKPFTLTV
+111 IQKAAGTRPFTLTV

-134 SGKYIMIQE
+134 SGKYIMIQN
-143 GCTFDELDVALMM
+143 GCTFEELDVALMM

-167 CLANAEYTLTYH
+167 CLANAEYDLIYH

-222 ITETGGTAAN
+222 ITDGGGTAAN

-238 GAQVMVRANTVKAV
+238 KAQVMVRANTVKAV
-252 HELMKR
+252 KELMVR
-258 LEKIFNGA
+258 LEKIFQGA

-272 TAEIKLGKVLTNK
+272 TVEAKVGKILDNK
-285 IPNLHLNDLLMK
+285 IPNLQLNDVLMK
-297 HAEALHAPNC
+297 YAHQLQAPNC
-307 QPPRKKTGST
+307 QPPRQRTGST

-350 GKSEEAHKA
+350 GKSQEAHQA

-364 KILADTMLE
+364 KILADTVLE
-373 LAECPDELKAIK
+373 LIDDPAELASIQK
-385 EEFKERLEAEKKE
+385 EFRDRLAAEE

>member
-1 MLEEQI
+1 MLEQQI
-7 KKANACVDAHADELC
+7 AQANACVDEQAPELT
-22 KMSDTIFDH
+22 KMADTIFDH
-31 PELGP
+31 PEIGP
-36 HEVFASKLLTDYLEA
+36 HEVFASKLLTDYLES
-51 HGFTVTRGIGSL
+51 HGFAVTRGVGGL
-63 PTAFKAVW
+63 ETAFRAVW
-71 KNGEGGPNLGL
+71 KNGEGGPNMGL

-104 VLGAAVA
+104 ILGAAVA
-111 IQQAAGDKPFTLTV
+111 IQKAAGTRPFTLTV

-134 SGKYIMIQE
+134 SGKYIMIQN
-143 GCTFDELDVALMM
+143 GCTFEELDVALMM

-167 CLANAEYTLTYH
+167 CLANAEYDLIYH

-222 ITETGGTAAN
+222 ITDGGGTAAN

-238 GAQVMVRANTVKAV
+238 KAQVMVRANTVKAV
-252 HELMKR
+252 KELMVR
-258 LEKIFNGA
+258 LEKIFQGA

-272 TAEIKLGKVLTNK
+272 TVEAKVGKILDNK
-285 IPNLHLNDLLMK
+285 IPNLQLNDVLMK
-297 HAEALHAPNC
+297 YARELQAPNC
-307 QPPRKKTGST
+307 QPPRQRTGST

-350 GKSEEAHKA
+350 GKSQEAHRA

-364 KILADTMLE
+364 KILADTVLE
-373 LAECPDELKAIK
+373 LIDDPAELASIQK
-385 EEFKERLEAEKKE
+385 EFWDRLAAEE

>member
-1 MLEEQI
+1 MLEQQI
-7 KKANACVDAHADELC
+7 AQANACVDEQAPELT
-22 KMSDTIFDH
+22 KMADTIFDH
-31 PELGP
+31 PEIGP
-36 HEVFASKLLTDYLEA
+36 HEVFASKLLTDYLES
-51 HGFTVTRGIGSL
+51 HGFAVTRGVGGL
-63 PTAFKAVW
+63 ETAFRAVW
-71 KNGEGGPNLGL
+71 KNGEGGPNMGL

-104 VLGAAVA
+104 ILGAAVA
-111 IQQAAGDKPFTLTV
+111 IQKAAGTRPFTLTV

-134 SGKYIMIQE
+134 SGKYIMMQN
-143 GCTFDELDVALMM
+143 GCTFEELDVALMM

-167 CLANAEYTLTYH
+167 CLANAEYDLIYH

-222 ITETGGTAAN
+222 ITDGGGTAAN

-238 GAQVMVRANTVKAV
+238 KAQVMVRANTVKAV
-252 HELMKR
+252 KELMVR
-258 LEKIFNGA
+258 LEKIFQGA

-272 TAEIKLGKVLTNK
+272 TVEAKVGKILDNK
-285 IPNLHLNDLLMK
+285 IPNLQLNDVLMK
-297 HAEALHAPNC
+297 YARELQAPNC
-307 QPPRKKTGST
+307 QPPRQRTGST

-350 GKSEEAHKA
+350 GKSQEAHRA

-364 KILADTMLE
+364 KILADTVLE
-373 LAECPDELKAIK
+373 LIDDPAELASIQK
-385 EEFKERLEAEKKE
+385 EFRDRLAAEE

>member
-1 MLEEQI
+1 MLEQQI
-7 KKANACVDAHADELC
+7 AQANACVDEQAPELT
-22 KMSDTIFDH
+22 KMADTIFDH
-31 PELGP
+31 PEIGP
-36 HEVFASKLLTDYLEA
+36 HEVFASKLLTDYLES
-51 HGFTVTRGIGSL
+51 HGFAVTRGGGGL
-63 PTAFKAVW
+63 ETAFRAVW
-71 KNGEGGPNLGL
+71 KNGEGGPNMGL
-82 LCEYDALPGMGH
+82 LCEYDALPGRGH

-104 VLGAAVA
+104 ILGAAVA
-111 IQQAAGDKPFTLTV
+111 IQKAAGTRPFTLTV

-134 SGKYIMIQE
+134 SGKYIMIQN
-143 GCTFDELDVALMM
+143 GCTFEELDVALMM

-167 CLANAEYTLTYH
+167 CLANAEYDLIYH

-205 MECLREHVTDDV
+205 IECLREHVTDDV

-222 ITETGGTAAN
+222 ITDGGGTAAN

-238 GAQVMVRANTVKAV
+238 KAQVMVRANTVKAV
-252 HELMKR
+252 KELMVR
-258 LEKIFNGA
+258 LEKIFQGA

-272 TAEIKLGKVLTNK
+272 TVEAKVGKILDNK
-285 IPNLHLNDLLMK
+285 IPNLQLNDVLMK
-297 HAEALHAPNC
+297 YARELQAPNC
-307 QPPRKKTGST
+307 QPPRQRTGST

-350 GKSEEAHKA
+350 GKSQEAHRA

-364 KILADTMLE
+364 KILADTVLE
-373 LAECPDELKAIK
+373 LIDDPAELASIQK
-385 EEFKERLEAEKKE
+385 EFRDRLAAEE

>member
-1 MLEEQI
+1 MLEQQI
-7 KKANACVDAHADELC
+7 AQANACVDEQAPELT
-22 KMSDTIFDH
+22 KMADTIFDH
-31 PELGP
+31 PEIGP

-51 HGFTVTRGIGSL
+51 HGFTVTRGVGGL
-63 PTAFKAVW
+63 ETAFRAVW
-71 KNGEGGPNLGL
+71 KNGEGGPNMGL
-82 LCEYDALPGMGH
+82 LCEYDALSGMGH

-104 VLGAAVA
+104 ILGAAVA
-111 IQQAAGDKPFTLTV
+111 IQKAAGTRPFTLTV

-134 SGKYIMIQE
+134 SGKYIMIQN
-143 GCTFDELDVALMM
+143 GCTFEELDVALMM

-167 CLANAEYTLTYH
+167 CLANAEYDLIYH

-222 ITETGGTAAN
+222 ITDGGGTAAN

-238 GAQVMVRANTVKAV
+238 KAQVMVRANTVKAV
-252 HELMKR
+252 KELMVR
-258 LEKIFNGA
+258 LEKIFQGA

-272 TAEIKLGKVLTNK
+272 TVEAKVGKILDNK
-285 IPNLHLNDLLMK
+285 IPNLQLNDVLMK
-297 HAEALHAPNC
+297 YARELQAPNC
-307 QPPRKKTGST
+307 QPPRQRTGST

-350 GKSEEAHKA
+350 GKSQEAHRA

-364 KILADTMLE
+364 KILADTVLE
-373 LAECPDELKAIK
+373 LIDDPAELASIQK
-385 EEFKERLEAEKKE
+385 EFRDRLAAEE

>member
-1 MLEEQI
+1 MLEQQI
-7 KKANACVDAHADELC
+7 AQANACVDEQAPELTR
-22 KMSDTIFDH
+22 MADTIFDH
-31 PELGP
+31 PEIGP
-36 HEVFASKLLTDYLEA
+36 HEVFASKLLTDYLES
-51 HGFTVTRGIGSL
+51 HGFAVTRGVGGL
-63 PTAFKAVW
+63 ETAFRAVW
-71 KNGEGGPNLGL
+71 KNGEGGPNMGL

-104 VLGAAVA
+104 ILGAAVA
-111 IQQAAGDKPFTLTV
+111 IQKAAGTRPFTLTV

-134 SGKYIMIQE
+134 SGKYIMIQN
-143 GCTFDELDVALMM
+143 GCTFEELDVALMM

-167 CLANAEYTLTYH
+167 CLANAEYDLIYH

-222 ITETGGTAAN
+222 ITDGGGTAAN

-238 GAQVMVRANTVKAV
+238 KAQVMVRANTVKAV
-252 HELMKR
+252 KELMVR
-258 LEKIFNGA
+258 LEKIFQGA

-272 TAEIKLGKVLTNK
+272 TVEAKVGKILDNK
-285 IPNLHLNDLLMK
+285 IPNLQLNDVLMK
-297 HAEALHAPNC
+297 YARELQAPNC
-307 QPPRKKTGST
+307 QPPRQRTGST

-350 GKSEEAHKA
+350 GKSQEAHRA

-364 KILADTMLE
+364 KILADTVLE
-373 LAECPDELKAIK
+373 LIDDPAELASIQK
-385 EEFKERLEAEKKE
+385 EFRDRLAEEE

>member
-1 MLEEQI
+1 MLEQQI
-7 KKANACVDAHADELC
+7 AQANACVDEQATELT
-22 KMSDTIFDH
+22 KMADTIFDH
-31 PELGP
+31 PEIGP

-51 HGFTVTRGIGSL
+51 HGFTVTRGVGGL
-63 PTAFKAVW
+63 ETAFRAVW
-71 KNGEGGPNLGL
+71 KNGEGGPNMGL

-104 VLGAAVA
+104 ILGAAVA
-111 IQQAAGDKPFTLTV
+111 IQKAAGTRPFTLTV

-134 SGKYIMIQE
+134 SGKYIMIQN
-143 GCTFDELDVALMM
+143 GCTFEELDVALMM

-167 CLANAEYTLTYH
+167 CLANAEYDLIYH

-222 ITETGGTAAN
+222 ITDGGGTAAN

-238 GAQVMVRANTVKAV
+238 KAQVMVRANTVKAV
-252 HELMKR
+252 KELMVR
-258 LEKIFNGA
+258 LEKIFQGA

-272 TAEIKLGKVLTNK
+272 TVEAKVGKILDNK
-285 IPNLHLNDLLMK
+285 IPNLQLNDVLMK
-297 HAEALHAPNC
+297 YARELQAPNC
-307 QPPRKKTGST
+307 QPPRQRTGST

-350 GKSEEAHKA
+350 GKSQEAHRA

-364 KILADTMLE
+364 KILADTVLE
-373 LAECPDELKAIK
+373 LIDDPAELASIQK
-385 EEFKERLEAEKKE
+385 EFRDRLAAEE

>member
-1 MLEEQI
+1 MLEQQI
-7 KKANACVDAHADELC
+7 AQANACVDEQAPELT
-22 KMSDTIFDH
+22 KMADTIFDH
-31 PELGP
+31 PEIGP
-36 HEVFASKLLTDYLEA
+36 HEVFASKLLTDYLES
-51 HGFTVTRGIGSL
+51 HGFAVTRGVGGL
-63 PTAFKAVW
+63 ETAFRAVW
-71 KNGEGGPNLGL
+71 KNGEGGPNMGL

-104 VLGAAVA
+104 ILGAAVA
-111 IQQAAGDKPFTLTV
+111 IQKAAGTRPFTLTV

-134 SGKYIMIQE
+134 SGKYIMIQN
-143 GCTFDELDVALMM
+143 GCTFEELDVALMM

-167 CLANAEYTLTYH
+167 CLANAEYDLIYH

-222 ITETGGTAAN
+222 ITDGGGTAAN

-238 GAQVMVRANTVKAV
+238 KAQVMVRANTVKAV
-252 HELMKR
+252 KELMVR
-258 LEKIFNGA
+258 LEKIFQGA

-272 TAEIKLGKVLTNK
+272 TVEAKVGKILDNK
-285 IPNLHLNDLLMK
+285 IPNLQLNDVLMK
-297 HAEALHAPNC
+297 YARELQAPNC
-307 QPPRKKTGST
+307 QPPRQRTGST

-350 GKSEEAHKA
+350 GKSQEAHRA

-364 KILADTMLE
+364 KILADTVLE
-373 LAECPDELKAIK
+373 LIDDPAELASIQK
-385 EEFKERLEAEKKE
+385 EFRDRLAAEE